1 MRRVA
6 TALAIALLLPGCGT
20 DDEAVTGDEAGPSSD
35 RSATAKVGASCQ
47 PTASLPDPDREAI
60 HATAKSAFAL
70 LRGGDLETLWS
81 SLHPQARREDQREAF
96 TAALASMQRR
106 LEAGSD
112 SSEIADAHVVDIRGG
127 ASALARVRCG
137 EPGDP
142 NGLTLITNAGDED
155 VAVVTLRSGGEPF
168 GFATTVQLRRHANA
182 WRVLG
187 VHVGLATYRSRGAD
201 DYERLADAY
210 VKQRRVIEAYLVLA
224 VAEQLAGRGG
234 SVKTDRALAIADKL
248 DAVRSSEEFQQQL
261 GVWEVGGRRYDV
273 QGFSVTATQSDLSAV
288 IRYVTPTGLIQEA
301 LDQEADA
308 LLAHLGMQH
317 PEIAKRFDAVVFEAY
332 ASEAAAGAPGSEVQ
346 AYRTP
351 RVFPERVAAE
361 EPGKT
366 SRPG

>member
-6 TALAIALLLPGCGT
+6 TALVFALLLPGCG
-20 DDEAVTGDEAGPSSD
+20 GDEEAAASSARPSAD
-35 RSATAKVGASCQ
+35 PATTAKVGATCQ
-47 PTASLPDPDREAI
+47 ATTTLPDGEREAI
-60 HATAKSAFAL
+60 HQTAQTAFARLRRGEFDL
-70 LRGGDLETLWS
+70 LWG

-106 LEAGSD
+106 LENGGETAAVTS
-112 SSEIADAHVVDIRGG
+112 AFVVDIRGG

-137 EPGDP
+137 APGDP
-142 NGLTLITNAGDED
+142 AALTLLTNAGDED
-155 VAVVTLRSGGEPF
+155 VAAVNLVTGGDPF
-168 GFATTVQLRRHANA
+168 GFATTVQLRRHADA

-187 VHVGLATYRSRGAD
+187 VHVGLATYRGRGAD

-210 VKQRRVIEAYLVLA
+210 VKQHRVVEAYLILA
-224 VAEQLAGRGG
+224 LANQLANRGG
-234 SVKTDRALAIADKL
+234 SVKLDRALAIADKL
-248 DAVRSSEEFQQQL
+248 DAVINSEEFQQQL

-332 ASEAAAGAPGSEVQ
+332 ESEAAAGTPGSEVQ
-346 AYRTP
+346 AYRTA
-351 RVFPERVAAE
+351 RVFPEAVAQD

>member
-1 MRRVA
+1 MRCVA
-6 TALAIALLLPGCGT
+6 TALAIALLLPACGG
-20 DDEAVTGDEAGPSSD
+20 DDEASAGPPAG
-35 RSATAKVGASCQ
+35 SADAAAAAKVGASCQ
-47 PTASLPDPDREAI
+47 ATTTLPDAEREAI
-60 HATAKSAFAL
+60 HETAQTAFTR
-70 LRGGDLETLWS
+70 LRGGDLDTLWS

-96 TAALASMQRR
+96 TTALASMQRR
-106 LEAGSD
+106 LESGA
-112 SSEIADAHVVDIRGG
+112 ETAAVTDAYAVDIRGG

-137 EPGDP
+137 APGDP
-142 NGLTLITNAGDED
+142 AALTLITNAGDED
-155 VAVVTLRSGGEPF
+155 VAVVNLMTGGDPF
-168 GFATTVQLRRHANA
+168 GFATTVQLRRHADA

-187 VHVGLATYRSRGAD
+187 VHVGLAAYRSRGAD

-224 VAEQLAGRGG
+224 LAEQLANRGG
-234 SVKTDRALAIADKL
+234 SVKLDRALAIADKL
-248 DAVRSSEEFQQQL
+248 DAVGNSKEFQQQL

-273 QGFSVTATQSDLSAV
+273 QGFSVTATQGDLSAV

-308 LLAHLGMQH
+308 LLAYLGMQH

-332 ASEAAAGAPGSEVQ
+332 ESEAAAGAPGSEVK
-346 AYRTP
+346 AYRTA
-351 RVFPERVAAE
+351 RVFPEAVAEE

>member
-1 MRRVA
+1 MRRAA
-6 TALAIALLLPGCGT
+6 TALAIALLLSGCGT
-20 DDEAVTGDEAGPSSD
+20 EDDAAAVEAGSAD
-35 RSATAKVGASCQ
+35 RATTAKVGASCQ
-47 PTASLPDPDREAI
+47 STAALPDPDREAI
-60 HATAKSAFAL
+60 HATAQSAFAL
-70 LRGGDLETLWS
+70 LRGGELETLWS
-81 SLHPQARREDQREAF
+81 TLHPQARRGDQKEAF

-106 LEAGSD
+106 LESGSE
-112 SSEIADAHVVDIRGG
+112 SAKVADAHVVDIRGG

-137 EPGDP
+137 EAGDP
-142 NGLTLITNAGDED
+142 TGLTLITNAGDED
-155 VAVVTLRSGGEPF
+155 VAVVTLLSGGDPF
-168 GFATTVQLRRHANA
+168 GFATTVQLRRHADA

-187 VHVGLATYRSRGAD
+187 IHVGLAAYRRRGAD

-234 SVKTDRALAIADKL
+234 SVKTDRALAITDKL
-248 DAVRSSEEFQQQL
+248 DAVSNSEEFQQQL
-261 GVWEVGGRRYDV
+261 GVWEVGGRRYNI

-288 IRYVTPTGLIQEA
+288 VRYVTPTGLIQEA

-332 ASEAAAGAPGSEVQ
+332 ASETEAGAPGSEVQ
-346 AYRTP
+346 AYRTA
-351 RVFPERVAAE
+351 RVFPEPVAAD

>member
-6 TALAIALLLPGCGT
+6 TALAIALLLPGCG
-20 DDEAVTGDEAGPSSD
+20 GDEETPTGEPGAAAAPVAPGQ
-35 RSATAKVGASCQ
+35 VGASCQ
-47 PTASLPDPDREAI
+47 PTTALPDADREEI
-60 HATAKSAFAL
+60 HATAQAAFAR
-70 LRGGDLETLWS
+70 LRGGELDTLWS
-81 SLHPQARREDQREAF
+81 VLHPQARREDQREAF
-96 TAALASMQRR
+96 MGALGSMHRR
-106 LEAGSD
+106 LKSGS
-112 SSEIADAHVVDIRGG
+112 ETATVTDAYAVDIHGG

-137 EPGDP
+137 AQDDP
-142 NGLTLITNAGDED
+142 AGLTLITNAGDED
-155 VAVVTLRSGGEPF
+155 VAVVNLHSAGDPF
-168 GFATTVQLRRHANA
+168 GFATTVQLRRHAKA

-187 VHVGLATYRSRGAD
+187 VHVGLASYRTRTAD

-210 VKQRRVIEAYLVLA
+210 VQQQRVVEAYLVLT
-224 VAEQLAGRGG
+224 VAKQLAERGG
-234 SVKTDRALAIADKL
+234 SVKLDRALAIADKL
-248 DAVRSSEEFQQQL
+248 EAVGNSKELQQQL

-288 IRYVTPTGLIQEA
+288 IQYVTPTGLIQEA

-332 ASEAAAGAPGSEVQ
+332 DSEAAAADPGTEVQ
-346 AYRTP
+346 AYRTA
-351 RVFPERVAAE
+351 RVFPEPAAVP

>member
-6 TALAIALLLPGCGT
+6 TALAIALLLSGCGR
-20 DDEAVTGDEAGPSSD
+20 DEETPAGQPGG
-35 RSATAKVGASCQ
+35 AGVPTTPAQVGATCQ
-47 PTASLPDPDREAI
+47 PTTALPDADREEI
-60 HATAKSAFAL
+60 HATAQAAFTR
-70 LRGGDLETLWS
+70 LRDGELDTLWS
-81 SLHPQARREDQREAF
+81 VLHPQARREDQREAF
-96 TAALASMQRR
+96 MGALASMQRR
-106 LEAGSD
+106 LESGS
-112 SSEIADAHVVDIRGG
+112 ETATVTDAYAVDIHGG

-137 EPGDP
+137 AQGDP
-142 NGLTLITNAGDED
+142 SGLTLITNAGDED
-155 VAVVTLRSGGEPF
+155 VAVVNLHSGGDPF
-168 GFATTVQLRRHANA
+168 GFATTIQLRRHADA

-187 VHVGLATYRSRGAD
+187 VHVGLATYRTRSAD

-210 VKQRRVIEAYLVLA
+210 VQQRRVIEAYLVLA
-224 VAEQLAGRGG
+224 VANQLAARGG
-234 SVKTDRALAIADKL
+234 SVKLDRALGIADKL
-248 DAVRSSEEFQQQL
+248 EAVGNSREFQQQL

-332 ASEAAAGAPGSEVQ
+332 DSEAAAADPGSEVQ
-346 AYRTP
+346 AYRTA
-351 RVFPERVAAE
+351 RVFPEAVVVQ